1 MRTCAKVAAGVGTVY
16 FAPRG
21 SSGTRLDRLR
31 TSFVGQYRKV
41 KDPEPAGTAERVPPR
56 QRPAVVAECVWVSMS
71 RTRALR
77 FTGNS

>member
-21 SSGTRLDRLR
+21 SSGARLDRLR

-41 KDPEPAGTAERVPPR
+41 KDPSRPGLPSEYRLVNGR
-56 QRPAVVAECVWVSMS
+56 Q
-71 RTRALR
+71 L
-77 FTGNS
+77 